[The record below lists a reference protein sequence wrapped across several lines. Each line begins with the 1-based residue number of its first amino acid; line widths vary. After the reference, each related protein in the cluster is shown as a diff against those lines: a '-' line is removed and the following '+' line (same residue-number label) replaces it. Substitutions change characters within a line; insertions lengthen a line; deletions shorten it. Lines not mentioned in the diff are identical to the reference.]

1 MSNLW
6 LGWGGGLTHVK
17 TFFTV
22 YKSAQRDLKAV
33 VQINLMQYERGV
45 TNKAVQSSF
54 SSYSADPEDSVK
66 VEDDHFPQM

>member
-1 MSNLW
+1 M
-6 LGWGGGLTHVK
+6 K

-22 YKSAQRDLKAV
+22 YKSAQRVLEAI
-33 VQINLMQYERGV
+33 VQINLMQYERDA
-45 TNKAVQSSF
+45 TNKAVRSFSS